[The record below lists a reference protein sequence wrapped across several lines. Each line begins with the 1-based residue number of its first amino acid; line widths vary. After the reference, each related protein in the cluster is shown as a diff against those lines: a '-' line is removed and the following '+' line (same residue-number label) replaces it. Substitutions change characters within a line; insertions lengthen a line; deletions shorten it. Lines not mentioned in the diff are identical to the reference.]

1 MKFEIKNWY
10 SGTII
15 FTIETESW
23 KLAVEA
29 AIKAKTNL
37 RSANLRYA
45 NLRYANLSYANLSS
59 ANLRYANLRYAN
71 LRYANLSYA
80 DLSYADL
87 SYADLRYTN
96 LRYANLSYADLSYA
110 KNTLDFISISRIGS
124 RNDCL
129 SAIKWTENKIEI
141 LTGCYRGKLA
151 EFEEKVKEVHGDN
164 EHGKAYIKA
173 IDLIKIRFGIAK

>member
-37 RSANLRYA
+37 RSA
-45 NLRYANLSYANLSS
+45 
-59 ANLRYANLRYAN
+59 
-71 LRYANLSYA
+71 
-80 DLSYADL
+80 
-87 SYADLRYTN
+87 N